1 MTENTILFAF
11 RGDRD
16 RINRYKRKVE
26 RTEHQCPYD
35 IHEVTG
41 KLKEKLLEPFGI
53 EPSYVHLY
61 EAKTYFRQMDV
72 LESLVQFF
80 GDDLMMFAMGLLDS
94 DLRDSF
100 PSLLLRNKQNHRTNI
115 EG

>member
-26 RTEHQCPYD
+26 RTEHQCPYG

-61 EAKTYFRQMDV
+61 EAKTYFGAW
-72 LESLVQFF
+72 LNLY
-80 GDDLMMFAMGLLDS
+80 G
-94 DLRDSF
+94 
-100 PSLLLRNKQNHRTNI
+100 
-115 EG
+115 